1 MVVGFQASILDAG
14 TAPLS
19 GPVRGQRSVGD
30 CRLPLGESLQAVSAL
45 RCHRR
50 GRTTHLWEQKLSTRD
65 VAGLLVSAVPP
76 RLLRRATRMNL
87 NLHGKS
93 AVVTG
98 ASKGIG
104 LAITRALVAEGVH
117 VTAGA
122 RHSTEALSNL
132 VVEGAVH
139 TVEVDLGTPQ
149 GPALL
154 VESALS
160 AFGPPDILI
169 NNVGAT
175 RPRTGGF
182 ASVTDADW
190 TNMLNINFLSAVRA
204 SREVLPLMLERGS
217 GAIVTVASVNSRLP
231 DPLVIDY
238 SAAKAALLNFSKS
251 LSKEV
256 GPRGIRVNTVSPG
269 PVSTDLWLGEGGVAA
284 TVGEAGG
291 LQAQDV
297 AASAAGQSVTGRFSR
312 PEEVADMVLFLASDR
327 SGNTTGADVI
337 IDGGLITTI

>member
-1 MVVGFQASILDAG
+1 MD
-14 TAPLS
+14 
-19 GPVRGQRSVGD
+19 
-30 CRLPLGESLQAVSAL
+30 
-45 RCHRR
+45 
-50 GRTTHLWEQKLSTRD
+50 
-65 VAGLLVSAVPP
+65 
-76 RLLRRATRMNL
+76 L
-87 NLHGKS
+87 NLRSRS

-104 LAITRALVAEGVH
+104 LAITQALAAEGVR

-122 RHSTEALSNL
+122 RHPTQALSRL
-132 VVEGAVH
+132 TEEAAVH
-139 TVEVDLGTPQ
+139 AVEVDLGTSQ

-160 AFGPPDILI
+160 VYGPPDILI

-175 RPRTGGF
+175 RPRTEGF

-190 TNMLNINFLSAVRA
+190 TSTLDINFLSAVRA
-204 SREVLPLMLERGS
+204 TREVLPTMLERGS
-217 GAIVTVASVNSRLP
+217 GSIVTVTSVNSRLP

-238 SAAKAALLNFSKS
+238 SAAKAALLSFSKS

-256 GPRGIRVNTVSPG
+256 GARGIRVNTVSPG
-269 PVSTDLWLGEGGVAA
+269 PVSTDLWLGETGVAA

-297 AASAAGQSVTGRFSR
+297 AASAAGQSVTGRFTR
-312 PEEVADMVLFLASDR
+312 PEEVAALVLFLASER
-327 SGNTTGADVI
+327 SGNMTGTDVV
-337 IDGGLITTI
+337 IDGGLMATI